1 MAVESESST
10 AEHWALKM
18 VVYLAVMTAG
28 KMAAQRGS
36 SKVAMMAAW
45 RAVST
50 AGQLALSMVD

>member
-28 KMAAQRGS
+28 KMAALLAVET
-36 SKVAMMAAW
+36 VA
-45 RAVST
+45 
-50 AGQLALSMVD
+50 